1 MGRGSKK
8 KEKTDHEAV
17 QRDWVVAGLA
27 ALGFLLAGYLTV
39 TKLGAESPLFCEAG
53 SGCDIVQASRYG
65 VFFGVPTAL
74 WGALVYAGIGA
85 LALVGLDTGRWLAA
99 FLLSVMGV
107 SFSAYLTYLEL
118 FEIHAICGY
127 CVMSALIIVAL
138 LAVLLFRRRSVPG
151 RRSAVRPSRVATLG
165 TVAAVATVLIGAG
178 YYAAGPGGSPAYQ
191 EALARHLTKS
201 GAVMYGAYW

>member
-8 KEKTDHEAV
+8 KEKTDRELV
-17 QRDWVVAGLA
+17 QRDWVVAALA

-65 VFFGVPTAL
+65 VFFGVPTAF
-74 WGALVYAGIGA
+74 WGALLYAGIGV

-99 FLLSVMGV
+99 FLLSVVGV

-118 FEIHAICGY
+118 FVIQAICIW
-127 CVMSALIIVAL
+127 CVTSAGVLVAILVASLIDLRGAKG
-138 LAVLLFRRRSVPG
+138 AE
-151 RRSAVRPSRVATLG
+151 SAE
-165 TVAAVATVLIGAG
+165 GAETS
-178 YYAAGPGGSPAYQ
+178 SPP
-191 EALARHLTKS
+191 
-201 GAVMYGAYW
+201 